1 MTGIPNKNAYK
12 LDLIMKEH
20 QPLDKLKYTTTG
32 LYSS

>member
-12 LDLIMKEH
+12 LDLIMKD